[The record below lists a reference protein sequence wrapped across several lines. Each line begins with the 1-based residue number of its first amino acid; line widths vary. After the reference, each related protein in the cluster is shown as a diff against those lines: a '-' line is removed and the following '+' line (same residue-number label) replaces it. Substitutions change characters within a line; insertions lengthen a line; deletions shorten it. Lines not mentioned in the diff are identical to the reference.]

1 MVLGIVRRMGA
12 VTLLA
17 GALASGASA
26 LSAST
31 ATASNG
37 STDSSDTPARTG
49 KLTKA
54 EKAHVRQI
62 VRDGKANGL
71 TREQIRAEVRRYLKS
86 IGKQRH
92 APKAKPAVASVP

>member
-1 MVLGIVRRMGA
+1 MGA

-17 GALASGASA
+17 AVLVSA
-26 LSAST
+26 ATAQSAST
-31 ATASNG
+31 STASSN
-37 STDSSDTPARTG
+37 STDSSDTPARAG
-49 KLTKA
+49 RLTKA

-92 APKAKPAVASVP
+92 APKAKPPVASLR

>member
-1 MVLGIVRRMGA
+1 MGA
-12 VTLLA
+12 FTLLA
-17 GALASGASA
+17 GVLTSA
-26 LSAST
+26 AFAQSAST
-31 ATASNG
+31 ATASSN

-49 KLTKA
+49 RLTKA
-54 EKAHVRQI
+54 ERAHVRQI

>member
-1 MVLGIVRRMGA
+1 MGA

-31 ATASNG
+31 ATATASNG

-54 EKAHVRQI
+54 ERAHVRQI

-92 APKAKPAVASVP
+92 APKAKPTVASVP